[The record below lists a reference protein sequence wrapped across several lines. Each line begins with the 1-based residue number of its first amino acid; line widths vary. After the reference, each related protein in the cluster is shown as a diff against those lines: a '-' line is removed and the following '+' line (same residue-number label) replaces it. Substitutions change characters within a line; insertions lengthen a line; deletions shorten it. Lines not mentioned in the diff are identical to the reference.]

1 MSYYSRI
8 DVSEGIDV
16 NKTNESRK
24 CFIYNHY
31 HFPYSTKKA
40 IFYRKKKQV

>member
-8 DVSEGIDV
+8 DVSEGIEI
-16 NKTNESRK
+16 NKTNESWK

-31 HFPYSTKKA
+31 HFLYSTKKGY
-40 IFYRKKKQV
+40 IL